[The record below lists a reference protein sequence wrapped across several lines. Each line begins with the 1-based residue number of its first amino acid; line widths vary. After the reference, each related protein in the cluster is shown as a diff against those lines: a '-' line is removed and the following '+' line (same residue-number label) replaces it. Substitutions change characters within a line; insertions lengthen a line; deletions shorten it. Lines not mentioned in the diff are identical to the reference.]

1 MWQEDL
7 QGGGGMAH
15 EAGAKGT
22 TDGATRLVL
31 DAARRWGA
39 DLAGAAALGE
49 TGVKA
54 RFGWAVAIAVRLSDA
69 VIDDVRRGPTLTY
82 AYHYLVVNRL
92 LDDIAL
98 RVTGVIQGQGFRAL
112 PVPASQ
118 IADRS
123 GQAGIFPHKTAATLA
138 GLGWL
143 GRNALLVTP
152 QWGPRLRLATVLTD
166 LPLAAG
172 RPLPAFAAPLA
183 ASGGAPAPAA
193 PGPAHPCAGCAACV
207 KACPA
212 GALTGGAF
220 APGDDRAAIVDA
232 ERCAAWIDARDAAIG
247 AEVCGVCVAVCPA
260 GCRGGSS
267 RQGRE

>member
-1 MWQEDL
+1 MWQEDSR
-7 QGGGGMAH
+7 GGTRVAH
-15 EAGAKGT
+15 EAEGKRA
-22 TDGATRLVL
+22 TDGATKLVL

-49 TGVKA
+49 VGVKA
-54 RFGWAVAIAVRLSDA
+54 RLGWAVAIAVRLSDA
-69 VIDDVRRGPTLTY
+69 VIDEVRRGPTPTY
-82 AYHYLVVNRL
+82 AYHYLVVNGL

-98 RVTGVIQGQGFRAL
+98 RVAGVIQGQGFRAL

-118 IADRS
+118 TVDRP
-123 GQAGIFPHKTAATLA
+123 GMAGIFPHKTAATLA

-152 QWGPRLRLATVLTD
+152 QWGPRVRLATVLTD

-172 RPLPAFAAPLA
+172 RPLPAFAARLA
-183 ASGGAPAPAA
+183 APGGAPAP
-193 PGPAHPCAGCAACV
+193 GPSHPCAGCAACV

-212 GALTGGAF
+212 GALTGGHF
-220 APGDDRAAIVDA
+220 TPGDDRAAILDV
-232 ERCAAWIDARDAAIG
+232 ERCAAWIDARDPAIG
-247 AEVCGVCVAVCPA
+247 AEVCGVCMAVCPA

-267 RQGRE
+267 HQERE